1 VSEQVCDPTISV
13 VVLALAGG
21 DQLDTCLRGLAA
33 QDLRGQAQI
42 VLVGRDAT
50 IARNVDPSTEFVL
63 APSDADIPLMRVL
76 GSARAKGEYVVF
88 TEDRCVASPHWLEQ
102 ILREHER
109 GTDIVG
115 GPIEPGEIRG
125 RTGWAVYL
133 CEYAALMLPVNRGT
147 LPGNNV
153 SMRRSML
160 ERVDVDFRASAWEA
174 DIVARLSQ
182 EGARATVSPEAVL
195 YKTIT
200 MTLGTAL
207 AQRYHFSRTLAAARA
222 RRMPKL
228 ERFTRTLAAPMLPA
242 LILLRIATSVFKKKR
257 YRGRF
262 LSSLPHL
269 LLLMIAY
276 TAGEVA
282 GYVAGSGTSPTRVA

>member
-1 VSEQVCDPTISV
+1 MHEQAGNPTVSV

-21 DQLDTCLRGLAA
+21 DQLDACLRSLAA
-33 QDLRGQAQI
+33 QDWPSQPHI
-42 VLVGRDAT
+42 VLVGRDIT
-50 IARNVDPSTEFVL
+50 TARNVEQSIEFVP
-63 APSDADIPLMRVL
+63 APSDADIPRMRVL
-76 GSARAKGEYVVF
+76 GSARAKGEYIVF
-88 TEDRCVASPHWLEQ
+88 TEDRCVASSGWLDQ
-102 ILREHER
+102 LLREHQR
-109 GTDIVG
+109 GKDIVG
-115 GPIEPGEIRG
+115 GPIEPGDIRG

-133 CEYAALMLPVNRGT
+133 CEYAALMLPVNKRT

-153 SMRRSML
+153 SIRRSML
-160 ERVDVDFRASAWEA
+160 ERVDAEFRASAWEA

-182 EGARATVSPEAVL
+182 EGARVSVSPEAVL
-195 YKTIT
+195 YKAIT

-222 RRMPKL
+222 KRMPKL
-228 ERFTRTLAAPMLPA
+228 ERLARALASPVLPA
-242 LILLRIATSVFKKKR
+242 LILLRIATSVFEKKR

-262 LSSLPHL
+262 LSSLPHI

-276 TAGEVA
+276 TAGEVV

>member
-1 VSEQVCDPTISV
+1 MPEQAGNPIVSV

-21 DQLDTCLRGLAA
+21 DQLDLCLRSLAA
-33 QDLRGQAQI
+33 QDLPGKAQI

-76 GSARAKGEYVVF
+76 GSARAKGEYIVF
-88 TEDRCVASPHWLEQ
+88 TEDRCVASPSWLEQ
-102 ILREHER
+102 LLREHQGGE
-109 GTDIVG
+109 DIVG
-115 GPIEPGEIRG
+115 GPIEPGDIRG

-133 CEYAALMLPVNRGT
+133 CEYAALMLPVNEKT
-147 LPGNNV
+147 LPGNNL
-153 SMRRSML
+153 SIRRSML
-160 ERVDVDFRASAWEA
+160 ERVDAEFRASAWEA

-182 EGARATVSPEAVL
+182 EGARVSVSPGAVL
-195 YKTIT
+195 YKAIT

-207 AQRYHFSRTLAAARA
+207 AQRSHFSRTLAAARA
-222 RRMPKL
+222 KRMPKL
-228 ERFTRTLAAPMLPA
+228 ERFARTLAAPVLPA

-262 LSSLPHL
+262 LSSLPHI

-276 TAGEVA
+276 TGGEVA

>member
-1 VSEQVCDPTISV
+1 MHEQTSNPTISV

-21 DQLDTCLRGLAA
+21 DQLDACLRGLAA
-33 QDLRGQAQI
+33 QDLPGQAQI

-50 IARNVDPSTEFVL
+50 IARTLEPSIDFVL

-88 TEDRCVASPHWLEQ
+88 TEDRCVASSGWLEQ
-102 ILREHER
+102 LLREHQR
-109 GTDIVG
+109 GNDIVG
-115 GPIEPGEIRG
+115 GPIEPGDIRG

-133 CEYAALMLPVNRGT
+133 CEYAALMLPVNKRT

-153 SMRRSML
+153 SIRRSML
-160 ERVDVDFRASAWEA
+160 ERVDAEFRASAWEA

-182 EGARATVSPEAVL
+182 EGARVSVSQEAVL

-222 RRMPKL
+222 KRMPSS
-228 ERFTRTLAAPMLPA
+228 ERLARTLAAPALPVV
-242 LILLRIATSVFKKKR
+242 ILSRIATSVFEKKR

-262 LSSLPHL
+262 LSSLPQI

-276 TAGEVA
+276 TAGELA
-282 GYVAGSGTSPTRVA
+282 GYLAGSGASRSRVT